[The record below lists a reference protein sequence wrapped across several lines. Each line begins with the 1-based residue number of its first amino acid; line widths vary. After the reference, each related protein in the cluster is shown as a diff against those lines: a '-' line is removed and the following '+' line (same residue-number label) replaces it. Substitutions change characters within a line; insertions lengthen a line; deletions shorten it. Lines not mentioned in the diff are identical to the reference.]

1 MVFFDCG
8 NWGKEICSLLMS
20 VSQGQERIRCF
31 IAIPVDA
38 GVLGIVQ
45 QLQCSLDDRLASD
58 IVQWTRPAQIHLT
71 LKFLGNVL
79 ASSVED
85 LITALRQACQGVGPF
100 KLRLDTLGCF
110 PSSRAPR
117 IVWTGLAGDLGV
129 LLELQ
134 GRIAQRMA
142 AFSAHD
148 DSHAFHPHLSIG
160 RVKRAHQEMAGVIGK
175 VIAEAGNPEPAEW
188 TVGQVELVRSVLGSQ
203 GSTYSNLVVVSLAH
217 R

>member
-1 MVFFDCG
+1 
-8 NWGKEICSLLMS
+8 MS

-38 GVLGIVQ
+38 AVLGIVREV
-45 QLQCSLDDRLASD
+45 QCSFDDRLASD

-110 PSSRAPR
+110 PNARAPR
-117 IVWTGLAGDLGV
+117 IVWAGLAGDLGT
-129 LLELQ
+129 LMELQ
-134 GRIAQRMA
+134 GRIAQRMTT
-142 AFSAHD
+142 FSAHD

-160 RVKRAHQEMAGVIGK
+160 RVKRAHQEMAGLLGK
-175 VIAEAGNPEPAEW
+175 MIAEAGNPEPAEW
-188 TVGQVELVRSVLGSQ
+188 TVGQVELIRSVLGSQ
-203 GSTYSNLVVVSLAH
+203 GSTYINLAVVSLAH

>member
-1 MVFFDCG
+1 
-8 NWGKEICSLLMS
+8 LLMS

-31 IAIPVDA
+31 IAIPVDP

-45 QLQCSLDDRLASD
+45 QLQCSLDDRLASH

-79 ASSVED
+79 AASVED
-85 LITALRQACQGVGPF
+85 LITALRQACQGVEPF

-110 PSSRAPR
+110 PNTRAPR
-117 IVWTGLAGDLGV
+117 IVWTGLAGDLGA
-129 LLELQ
+129 LMELQ
-134 GRIAQRMA
+134 GRIAQRMT

-148 DSHAFHPHLSIG
+148 DSHVFHPHLSIG
-160 RVKRAHQEMAGVIGK
+160 RVKRAHQEMAGLLGK
-175 VIAEAGNPEPAEW
+175 VIDEAGNPEPAEW

-203 GSTYSNLVVVSLAH
+203 GSTYSNLAVVSLAH